1 MDVYLGPGKR
11 RDVLLLS
18 SPTWTLDSLLL
29 PIFDPAWSSPQSS
42 RCERQPGNHWAKL
55 VLSWNSHDEI
65 PTIKFS
71 QKRVK
76 HLWHLVPDPIRCAFK
91 SVHFPRSA
99 IQARSVDGPWR
110 LDSLERLFLA
120 NQFSQQSSPRMTY
133 QHPTAWTPVL
143 VHEGSPRVPSAWI
156 LIHPAYLLRLRPQ
169 HLEVLVSL
177 HGDPEVDPLQL
188 CALLCCPSLAL
199 LLNHEPANCGVMR
212 WKWASPAPT
221 CCNCWHTLVICILA
235 TKVQGNKF
243 NYEQVVEFGLLGKGT
258 QEIKHLIWEADGTN
272 LVWKPGRFLMVFLV
286 ILVISVTKHCQRH
299 NGPRV

>member
-29 PIFDPAWSSPQSS
+29 LIFHPAWSSPQSS
-42 RCERQPGNHWAKL
+42 LCERQPGNHWAKL

-76 HLWHLVPDPIRCAFK
+76 HWWHLVPDPIRCAFK

-120 NQFSQQSSPRMTY
+120 NQFSQQSSPILTY
-133 QHPTAWTPVL
+133 QHPTAWAPVL
-143 VHEGSPRVPSAWI
+143 VHEGSPWVASTWV
-156 LIHPAYLLRLRPQ
+156 LIFPVLLPRLRAQ
-169 HLEVLVSL
+169 HHEVLVTL
-177 HGDPEVDPLQL
+177 HGHPEVDPLQL
-188 CALLCCPSLAL
+188 GALLFGPGLAL
-199 LLNHEPANCGVMR
+199 LLNHEPVNYPQYFKYDENWLHLPQPAAIADKP
-212 WKWASPAPT
+212 WYLAS
-221 CCNCWHTLVICILA
+221 
-235 TKVQGNKF
+235 
-243 NYEQVVEFGLLGKGT
+243 
-258 QEIKHLIWEADGTN
+258 
-272 LVWKPGRFLMVFLV
+272 
-286 ILVISVTKHCQRH
+286 
-299 NGPRV
+299 